1 MRYDKGRG
9 GGVGFD
15 KGRKEGWGLII
26 VDEVKLYCSLVFI
39 RKNFRYLTKK
49 KVFSFTR
56 ICAVW
61 SEFQK

>member
-9 GGVGFD
+9 EGLGFD

-39 RKNFRYLTKK
+39 RKNFRYLK
-49 KVFSFTR
+49 
-56 ICAVW
+56 I
-61 SEFQK
+61 EFIWK